1 MSRTARGR
9 RTRTTTQA
17 RQPLLRRVGRDRARP
32 RPLPLVD
39 GRARDGGRERGREGM
54 SEQSGAATPE
64 ERMTIAAARE
74 VKDRQILL
82 VGVGPPNAAANLA
95 RRLHAPDAV
104 LIYES
109 GAIEAKPAR
118 LPLSIG
124 DDDLAETAAELVSV
138 PEMFNYWVGAGRID
152 VGFLGAAQLDRHA
165 NINTT
170 VIGSYEHPKVR
181 LPGAGGAPEIAANS
195 REVIVL
201 LRQSKRSFVDKLD
214 FTTSIG
220 FGSGPGERERLGFT
234 GAGPT
239 VVITDLGVFKPGP
252 EDSELE
258 LVAVHAGVEV
268 DEGREAT
275 GWDLRVREPLGTL
288 EPPSERELETLRE
301 MRAAVKSAA

>member
-1 MSRTARGR
+1 MSDS
-9 RTRTTTQA
+9 
-17 RQPLLRRVGRDRARP
+17 PN
-32 RPLPLVD
+32 
-39 GRARDGGRERGREGM
+39 
-54 SEQSGAATPE
+54 GAATPE
-64 ERMTIAAARE
+64 ERMTVAAARE
-74 VKDRQILL
+74 VKDRQVLL

-95 RRLHAPDAV
+95 RRLHAPNAV

-109 GAIEAKPAR
+109 GAIEAKPVR

-170 VIGSYEHPKVR
+170 VIGSYDHPKVR

-195 REVIVL
+195 REVIVIA
-201 LRQSKRSFVDKLD
+201 RQSKRSFVEKLD

-220 FGSGPGERERLGFT
+220 HGDGGGTRERLNFS

-239 VVITDLGVFKPGP
+239 VVITDLGVLRPSP
-252 EDSELE
+252 EDRELE
-258 LVAVHAGVEV
+258 LVAIHPGVEV
-268 DEGREAT
+268 EQVREAT
-275 GWDLRVREPLGTL
+275 GWPLRVREDLQTTD
-288 EPPSERELETLRE
+288 PPSERELETLRE
-301 MRAAVKSAA
+301 MRAAVGSAA

>member
-1 MSRTARGR
+1 M
-9 RTRTTTQA
+9 TR
-17 RQPLLRRVGRDRARP
+17 D
-32 RPLPLVD
+32 D
-39 GRARDGGRERGREGM
+39 GAP
-54 SEQSGAATPE
+54 TPE
-64 ERMTIAAARE
+64 ETMTIAAARE
-74 VKDRQILL
+74 VKDGQVLL

-109 GAIEAKPAR
+109 GAIEAKPVR

-124 DDDLAETAAELVSV
+124 DDDLAETAAEIVSV

-181 LPGAGGAPEIAANS
+181 LPGAGGAPEIAAAS
-195 REVIVL
+195 REVIIL
-201 LRQSKRSFVDKLD
+201 LRQSKRSFVEKLD

-220 FGSGPGERERLGFT
+220 YGSGPGERERLGFT

-239 VVITDLGVFKPGP
+239 VVITDLGILRPSP
-252 EDSELE
+252 EDRELE
-258 LVAVHAGVEV
+258 LVAIHPGVEV
-268 DEGREAT
+268 DQVRAAT
-275 GWDLRVREPLGTL
+275 GWPLRVREPLETTA
-288 EPPSERELETLRE
+288 PPSERELATLRE
-301 MRAAVKSAA
+301 MRAAARTAA